1 MNNNLIKQLNDSV
14 IKYVKESDNKKIDD
28 IYFRLLTDNYEI
40 MNKYK
45 EKILS
50 LLDSLFESKDMV
62 INLEELNKL
71 DINENTYNIIFEYI
85 LANNIKYV
93 DNLTTSNYNL
103 MNSYLNDLNNYPMY
117 PREKQQQMLY
127 KNNKYVLLIKK
138 YELKLLGQYYDII
151 EELSKKEEFSEIDSN
166 RLKKYELKLINELYN
181 NKKLFDLTEEQIY
194 DFLYKRVKRYC
205 VERKS
210 VSSKY
215 NSVVIDIN
223 EINIYNKRKLTKEE
237 KLKIINKIKYL
248 KEKQLIVK
256 NDIAIHNLKLVISIA
271 RRYYKHNNTMTF
283 EDLIQ
288 EGNFGLLNA
297 IDKYDPTVGTTFAT
311 YATWW
316 IQQAILRALYFK
328 DRTVRLPIHFIE
340 KLNKYKRFV
349 EQYNKTYGY
358 DPSDEEIVRE
368 LNLTQVEI
376 YELNSH
382 KTGVVSLNTPVN
394 NEDDDEL
401 SLFVKDEKTNVE
413 KEAINAQLNIALLN
427 VLDGFDSYKQS
438 VIYLRFGLIPKKPLV
453 VTKNGKII
461 VFTLEPVNKE
471 QLPIFL
477 KNHNFQREL
486 ELYKQ
491 GDYEIKNVVISGD
504 EKTLDEIGKMYG
516 LTRERIRQ
524 VEEKTLRYLKNPR
537 IKKQINFLDN

>member
-194 DFLYKRVKRYC
+194 DFLYKKVKRYC

-215 NSVVIDIN
+215 NSGVIDIN

-237 KLKIINKIKYL
+237 ELKIINKIKYL

-316 IQQAILRALYFK
+316 IQQAILRALYGK

-368 LNLTQVEI
+368 LNLTQEEI

-394 NEDDDEL
+394 NEEDDEL

-413 KEAINAQLNIALLN
+413 KEAINTQLNIALLN
-427 VLDGFDSYKQS
+427 VLDDFDSYKQS

-461 VFTLEPVNKE
+461 VFTLEPVNEE

-491 GDYEIKNVVISGD
+491 GGYEIKNVVISGD